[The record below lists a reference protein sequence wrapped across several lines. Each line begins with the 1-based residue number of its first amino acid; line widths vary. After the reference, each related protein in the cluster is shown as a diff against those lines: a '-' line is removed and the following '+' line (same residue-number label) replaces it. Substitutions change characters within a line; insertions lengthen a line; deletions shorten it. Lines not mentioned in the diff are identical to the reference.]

1 MNDHF
6 SLLSFPGTAGAK
18 PADPVWFTRVELNK
32 IMNIYGHMVSAGEWR
47 DYAISPTDKMI
58 VFSVF
63 QRASER
69 PQYQIIKEPK
79 LANKQGAFRL
89 IGPSGQVLKRGNELT
104 QVLKNLHAKRLKLI
118 DNS

>member
-1 MNDHF
+1 MKDQF
-6 SLLSFPGTAGAK
+6 SLLNFPDRASTQAVA
-18 PADPVWFTRVELNK
+18 AIWFSRTELNQ
-32 IMNIYGHMVSAGEWR
+32 IMNIYGRMVSAGEWR
-47 DYAISPTDKMI
+47 DYAISPADKMI

-89 IGPSGQVLKRGNELT
+89 IGPAGQVLKRGNDLK
-104 QVLKNLHAKRLKLI
+104 QVLKSLNAKLLKII
-118 DNS
+118 DNT